1 MESYA
6 ALVAFDWS
14 DTKHDGAVLP
24 RGEQTPERF
33 ILTQRPESI
42 EAWALSLRARFNG
55 SPVAVILEQSKGAL
69 IHALLK
75 YDFLVLYPV
84 HPATLARY
92 REAFAPSGAKD
103 DPTDTQLLLEI
114 LQRHPERL
122 KRWDPDSTQT
132 RILQY
137 LVETRRTLVN
147 DRKRLGNRLT
157 SLLKG
162 YFPQVLEL
170 FPKMGRKI
178 LSDFVIAYPT
188 LEAAQAAPDEELHA
202 FFRSHCSGYR
212 VLLERRVAL
221 IRAALP
227 LTNDAAILNTAP
239 LLAKALAEQMN
250 ALVALIEEFDRK
262 IDAVFSSH
270 PDAPIFASLP
280 AAGECLAPRLLS
292 AFGSKRERFSCA
304 DEFERFS
311 GIAPVIERSG
321 KHCWV
326 RWRYNCNKFLRQ
338 SIQEWAGV
346 TIKYSLWAR
355 AYYAMQRAKG
365 KPHPTAVRALAYK
378 WIRILFRLWKDSS
391 RYSEIKYIES
401 LQRSGSPI
409 IKFMAE
415 HRLPA

>member
-1 MESYA
+1 MEAYA

-14 DTKHDGAVLP
+14 DTKHDGALLAK
-24 RGEQTPERF
+24 GEQSPERF
-33 ILTQRPESI
+33 ILAQRPEFI
-42 EAWALSLRARFNG
+42 EAWALAIRARFNG

-69 IHALLK
+69 IHALVK

-92 REAFAPSGAKD
+92 REAFTPSGAKD

-122 KRWDPDSTQT
+122 RSWNPDSAQT
-132 RILQY
+132 RTLQY
-137 LVETRRTLVN
+137 LVESRRTLVN

-157 SLLKG
+157 ALLKG

-170 FPKMGRKI
+170 FPKMGRKV

-188 LEAAQAAPDEELHA
+188 LQVAQEASDDKLRA
-202 FFRSHCSGYR
+202 FFRSHCSGYKA
-212 VLLERRVAL
+212 LLEKRIML
-221 IRAALP
+221 IRSALP
-227 LTNDAAILNTAP
+227 LTNDAAILSTAP
-239 LLAKALAEQMN
+239 LLAKALAEQIN
-250 ALVALIEEFDRK
+250 SLVTLINEFDQR

-270 PDAPIFASLP
+270 PDAPIFSSLP
-280 AAGECLAPRLLS
+280 AAGKCLAPRLLS
-292 AFGSKRERFSCA
+292 AFGSQRDRFSCA

-321 KHCWV
+321 KHSWV

-346 TIKYSLWAR
+346 TIKHSLWAK

-365 KPHPTAVRALAYK
+365 KSHPSALRALAYK
-378 WIRILFRLWKDSS
+378 WIRILFRLWKNSA
-391 RYSEIKYIES
+391 RYSELKYIQS
-401 LQRSGSPI
+401 LQQSGSPI

-415 HRLPA
+415 HRLPT